1 MQPMTR
7 TLRLREEHEAL
18 GARLVVEDGI
28 ERVEGYGPRDDEYRH
43 LVDAVGVA
51 DLSCRALLRVVGPE
65 AASYLHGMVT
75 NEVNGLRPGQGN
87 LATIV
92 HARGRMLG
100 DCRVFRLSEEEIWVD
115 VPARARESILAHLDQ
130 HLISEDCELSDQA
143 DAWQGFGAWGP
154 RARDAVRDAL
164 GVEPTEL
171 SPNANRWLD
180 APGGRVLVVGSVLFG
195 VPGLELWC
203 ETGRAAELWRA
214 LVEAARRAGG
224 GPVGEAALE
233 TARVLRGVPRWGRE
247 LGEDTIPL
255 EANLR
260 EAISYTKGCYI
271 GQEVIAKA
279 TYRGAVRRRL
289 VRLEVSAGA
298 RPGDSLLEEGLVV
311 GELTSVVDPD
321 PEGGEPKALGYVKRD
336 RAEAGREFS
345 VSSGGRARVI
355 WAPEDPA

>member
-7 TLRLREEHEAL
+7 TLRLRAEHEAL
-18 GARLVVEDGI
+18 GARLRVQDGI
-28 ERVEGYGPRDDEYRH
+28 EQVEGYGPRDEEYRH
-43 LVDAVGVA
+43 LVEAVGVA
-51 DLSCRALLRVVGPE
+51 DLSFRGLLRVVGPE
-65 AASYLHGMVT
+65 AASFLHGMVT
-75 NEVNGLRPGQGN
+75 NEVNALRPGQGN

-100 DCRVFRLSEEEIWVD
+100 DCRVLRLGEEEIWVD
-115 VPARARESILAHLDQ
+115 LPDAARESIFAHLDQ
-130 HLISEDCELSDQA
+130 HLISEDCELQDLGE
-143 DAWQGFGAWGP
+143 DWQGFGAWGP
-154 RARDAVRDAL
+154 RALEAVAAAL
-164 GVEPTEL
+164 GVEVPPLAPYE
-171 SPNANRWLD
+171 NRRVD
-180 APGGRVLVVGSVLFG
+180 APEGRVLVVGSLLLG
-195 VPGLELWC
+195 IPGLEVWC
-203 ETGRAAELWRA
+203 EAGRAVSIWRA
-214 LVEAARRAGG
+214 LVDAARRLGG

-233 TARVLRGVPRWGRE
+233 AARVLRGVPRWGRE

-260 EAISYTKGCYI
+260 EAISYTKGCSV

-289 VRLEVSAGA
+289 VRLEVPAGA
-298 RPGDSLLEEGLVV
+298 RPGDTLLDEGLVV

-336 RAEAGREFS
+336 RAASGKELS
-345 VSSGGRARVI
+345 VSSGGQARIV